1 MWTSKEDELRLIQPV
16 EYHAPSGLFDD
27 AAASKPPPRPLLE
40 MEESSDRMDV
50 FRRVLAG
57 LVLQHVFLCICAIV
71 GVQLHLMQIKL
82 PEHINPI
89 NFAMVVVV
97 YAFMWTHAT
106 RWPSNLYLFM
116 LFTLLMGA
124 YMTVS
129 VAGKGEHILANL
141 VFQFSLGWVLMLL
154 YSLPSFCCDLS
165 IFDIKFSGYL
175 GYLSCLII
183 ACVVGFFAA
192 LKISGGSPSDTA
204 LPVAFGAVYQLG
216 SLICFRQALGFF
228 LQRLPAGHHDLS
240 LDLHP

>member
-183 ACVVGFFAA
+183 ACVVGFFRSAQNFWWQPVSHS
-192 LKISGGSPSDTA
+192 ITGGFRCSV
-204 LPVAFGAVYQLG
+204 PVGFADLFPA
-216 SLICFRQALGFF
+216 SARFF